1 MERHANYA
9 LVGAVSI
16 VLLIATVV
24 FVVWLGGSQFRREHD
39 PYQIVFHGPIRGL
52 SVGGEVQFNGIKVG
66 EIGEI
71 RLDQRDPNRVITDIE
86 LTRGTPVRIDS
97 VASTETQGISGISIV
112 QISAGTASKPLLQ
125 SVSRSK
131 RPVITSKPNALSSLL
146 QGGGEMVASATQ
158 ALNSV
163 NKLLSDRN
171 IANVGSAIQDIRV
184 TTAELAANRAMFANA
199 GSALAKLDRA
209 ASDIQDAASSV
220 RQIADGDGKRA
231 FANISVAANELKGAV
246 HEARGVI
253 AKLDR
258 QSADIGTTTLPN
270 INATMISLQ
279 DTAESLD
286 GLIRQIQRD
295 PRHALGKG
303 SGRERELPQ

>member
-16 VLLIATVV
+16 VLLIATLV
-24 FVVWLGGSQFRREHD
+24 FVVWLGGSQFRRVHD
-39 PYQIVFHGPIRGL
+39 PYQIVFQGPVRGL

-66 EIGEI
+66 EIGDI
-71 RLDQRDPNRVITDIE
+71 RLDQRDPNRVITNIE

-112 QISAGTASKPLLQ
+112 QISAGTPSKPLLN

-131 RPVITSKPNALSSLL
+131 RPIIPSKPNAMSSLL
-146 QGGGEMVASATQ
+146 QGGGEMVASATE
-158 ALNSV
+158 ALKSV
-163 NKLLSDRN
+163 NRLLSDRN

-231 FANISVAANELKGAV
+231 FADISAAANELKGAV

-253 AKLDR
+253 AKLDT

-270 INATMISLQ
+270 INATMLTLQ
-279 DTAESLD
+279 ATAESLD
-286 GLIRQIQRD
+286 DFIGQIRQS
-295 PRHALGKG
+295 PREALAKGKG
-303 SGRERELPQ
+303 VELELPK